1 MFTTDFEL
9 SYHNSFA
16 TKKTK
21 DKNLNGDLEN
31 ILNCKSAFNLN
42 IIGNISEI
50 IETSI

>member
-21 DKNLNGDLEN
+21 DKNLNGDLKN
-31 ILNCKSAFNLN
+31 MMNCTMYF
-42 IIGNISEI
+42 
-50 IETSI
+50 